1 MHQLIK
7 GDKVTFDIVNVPG
20 DSLGDVC
27 VTNNGVDVKDLFKVI
42 LDVNELSQIELRG
55 YARGEDGHFIK
66 IVDLDED
73 DYPELVSIK
82 ETTRK
87 FVVSGKLEL
96 ILEKEITD

>member
-27 VTNNGVDVKDLFKVI
+27 VTNNGIDVKDIFKVM
-42 LDVNELSQIELRG
+42 LDVNELSQIELQG
-55 YARGEDGHFIK
+55 YARGEDGRLIK

-73 DYPELVSIK
+73 DYPELVSVK
-82 ETTRK
+82 EATRK

-96 ILEKEITD
+96 VLEKEIVD

>member
-1 MHQLIK
+1 MNQLIK
-7 GDKVTFDIVNVPG
+7 GDKVTLDIVNIPG
-20 DSLGDVC
+20 DLGDVC
-27 VTNNGVDVKDLFKVI
+27 ATNNGVDVKDLFKVI
-42 LDVNELSQIELRG
+42 LDVKELSQIELRG

-73 DYPELVSIK
+73 DYPDFVGAK